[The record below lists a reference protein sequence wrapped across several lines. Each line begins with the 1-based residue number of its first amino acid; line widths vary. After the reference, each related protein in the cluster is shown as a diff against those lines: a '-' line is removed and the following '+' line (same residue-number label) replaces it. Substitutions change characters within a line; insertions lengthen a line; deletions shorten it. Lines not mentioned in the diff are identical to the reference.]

1 MGRLPCA
8 TAHTY
13 RPTLGTY
20 GASSTPIPTV
30 RTHGGPN
37 QTRDNS
43 PMSTPDPC
51 PCGRPLAYTACCG
64 LYHAGANAPDAEALM
79 RSRYSAY
86 VKQLPD
92 YLLASW
98 HPSTRPQELSL
109 DEAPGQRTRWLGL
122 TIHAHTTTDPDHAQV
137 NFTAR
142 YKVGGGSAVK
152 MLEHSRFVREDG
164 RWFYLDA
171 LP

>member
-1 MGRLPCA
+1 MTVVDA
-8 TAHTY
+8 TASRHN
-13 RPTLGTY
+13 
-20 GASSTPIPTV
+20 V
-30 RTHGGPN
+30 RMTH
-37 QTRDNS
+37 S
-43 PMSTPDPC
+43 DPC
-51 PCGRPLAYTACCG
+51 PCGRPLAYAACCG
-64 LYHAGANAPDAEALM
+64 RVHAGEAAADAEALM

-98 HPSTRPQELSL
+98 HPDTRPPTLSL
-109 DEAPGQRTRWLGL
+109 DDADGQRTRWLGL
-122 TIHAHTTTDPDHAQV
+122 TVHEHTVSDPDHARV
-137 NFTAR
+137 RFTAR

-164 RWFYLDA
+164 RWYYLDA

>member
-1 MGRLPCA
+1 
-8 TAHTY
+8 
-13 RPTLGTY
+13 
-20 GASSTPIPTV
+20 
-30 RTHGGPN
+30 
-37 QTRDNS
+37 
-43 PMSTPDPC
+43 MSTPDPC
-51 PCGRPLAYTACCG
+51 PCGRPLAYAACCG
-64 LYHAGANAPDAEALM
+64 LCHAGAPAADAEALM

-98 HPSTRPQELSL
+98 HPSTRPADLSL
-109 DEAPGQRTRWLGL
+109 DEPIGQRTRWLGL
-122 TIHAHTTTDPDHAQV
+122 TVREHGLTDPDHAQV
-137 NFTAR
+137 RFTAR

>member
-1 MGRLPCA
+1 MT
-8 TAHTY
+8 TA
-13 RPTLGTY
+13 
-20 GASSTPIPTV
+20 
-30 RTHGGPN
+30 
-37 QTRDNS
+37 NS
-43 PMSTPDPC
+43 DLC

-64 LYHAGANAPDAEALM
+64 RYHAGAPAPDAEALM

-86 VKQLPD
+86 VRHLAD

-98 HPSTRPQELSL
+98 HPSTRPAELSL
-109 DEAPGQRTRWLGL
+109 EEAPGQRTHWLGL
-122 TIHAHTTTDPDHAQV
+122 TIQAHTQSEPDHAQV
-137 NFTAR
+137 RFLAR

-152 MLEHSRFVREDG
+152 MLEHSRFVREEG